1 MIKENINITFTGG
14 ETSFEAEGQIIVPSQ
29 VMTATPQDE
38 EVDLEKAPNVLIK
51 LKNEAARGVRSLS
64 SEYKKIKAEFEL
76 GDKTYTMNVS
86 LINSSE
92 DYAVFQYCD
101 GMTAEEVTHTFE
113 CVATEIVTSY
123 DLISGDDEVGVTH
136 FLYDDVAVP
145 AADISFGTLNYH
157 NITVGEP
164 TANDI
169 TLTPKTSFPEM
180 STGEFTDTL
189 TATYRGKTATVN
201 VVLTITQEE
210 QTGASFTYDG
220 SDQNDPIQ
228 IDVELNEFN
237 ADDIRINPNLSA
249 PEDMQYEWTMS
260 DTWTPDTLPVL
271 YSNTNDF
278 PIFGQLSDVF
288 LPQTD
293 VDSNHKQFW
302 IDGPTAAGTY
312 LKSYTLT
319 FVYNKELTNIYD
331 ENDEHLDDPV
341 AQALDGT
348 SITFWVEYNVTG
360 ASS

>member
-1 MIKENINITFTGG
+1 MRQQEAYALYHLNI
-14 ETSFEAEGQIIVPSQ
+14 
-29 VMTATPQDE
+29 
-38 EVDLEKAPNVLIK
+38 
-51 LKNEAARGVRSLS
+51 
-64 SEYKKIKAEFEL
+64 KKIKAEFEL

-92 DYAVFQYCD
+92 DYAVLQYCD

-136 FLYDDVAVP
+136 FLYDDVAVQ

-169 TLTPKTSFPEM
+169 TLTPKTLFPEM

-189 TATYRGKTATVN
+189 TATYRGMTATATVT
-201 VVLTITQEE
+201 LTITQEE
-210 QTGASFTYDG
+210 QTGASFTWDG

-228 IDVELNEFN
+228 IDVDLNEFN
-237 ADDIRINPNLSA
+237 AIDIRINPNLSA
-249 PEDMQYEWTMS
+249 PEDIQYDWTTS
-260 DTWTPDTLPVL
+260 DTWTPEIEPW

-278 PIFGQLSDVF
+278 PIVGQLSDVF
-288 LPQTD
+288 VPQND

-302 IDGPTAAGTY
+302 IDGPTNAGTY

-319 FVYNKELTNIYD
+319 FVYNKELSEIYD
-331 ENDEHLDDPV
+331 EATNEQLDDPV

-348 SITFWVEYNVTG
+348 TITLWVQYNVTG